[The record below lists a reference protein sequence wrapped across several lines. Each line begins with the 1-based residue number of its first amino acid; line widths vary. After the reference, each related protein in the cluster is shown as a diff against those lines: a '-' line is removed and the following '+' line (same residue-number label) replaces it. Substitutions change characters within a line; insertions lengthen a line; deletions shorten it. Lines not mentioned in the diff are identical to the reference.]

1 MLWGRVIILA
11 LQAHDFS
18 GALDVQVKFANMQ
31 RLKKC
36 LLNAFEDCSVFQ
48 LRVGGTVLWFF
59 LFFLLGLFFF
69 LFWFWLCVGFF
80 VWFWVLFG
88 CCCCCGVLGVFL
100 AIAF

>member
-69 LFWFWLCVGFF
+69 CSGFGCVWVFLFGFGFCLVVVVVVGFWGF
-80 VWFWVLFG
+80 F
-88 CCCCCGVLGVFL
+88 
-100 AIAF
+100 